1 MNRHICI
8 IFLFLT
14 SQLSFL
20 SGQTSANTQIRLNP
34 TNWWIGMKWDQVQL
48 LVYLP
53 KDGFN
58 TNEVSV
64 TYPGVKLRKVHR
76 LQNSHYFALDIYISP
91 QTKPGKVQIKIGT
104 NNLFWP
110 LINKNQ
116 TENGVTYAQG
126 VYSEDFMYLLMPD
139 RFANGDTSNDR
150 IEGMRDQS
158 LRRDTVFNRH
168 GGDLQGVINHLDY
181 LKSLGVTALWLNP
194 VLENDMPTR
203 TEHGYAITDH
213 YRVDPRLGSNNLYR
227 QLVKVAH
234 SKGMKI
240 IQDAIYNHVGLYHW
254 FIQDKPSPDWVH
266 QWPAYQ
272 NTSYKDQVLFD
283 PYADSTDKKIMVDGW
298 FTPQMPDLNQAN
310 PYVCNFLIQHALW
323 CVEEFGI
330 DGWRV
335 DTYAYNDLLFMNRL
349 NTALM
354 DEYPRISIFGETWV
368 HGVINQSYFTEN
380 KFDIP
385 FKSNMP
391 GVTDFQTL
399 WGITDALTKPF
410 GWTDG
415 VNRLYTTLSQDF
427 VYKQPLNNVI
437 FLSNHD
443 LSRAYSIYGENMQK
457 MKSALCWL
465 LTCRGIPQLYYGEEI
480 GMKGLTSPSDGY
492 VRQDFP
498 GGWQGDKQNKF
509 TRADRNPD
517 ENDLWDL
524 ISRLATYRQHS
535 KALSIGK
542 LTQYVPEDG
551 VYVYFRTYGAE
562 RIMVIMNTND
572 VSKQVKLARFIDLIG
587 ARNSFLELVSGEKTD
602 IGSEV
607 PLAAWETKVYSLE

>member
-139 RFANGDTSNDR
+139 RFANGDTSNDWV
-150 IEGMRDQS
+150 EGMRDQS

-509 TRADRNPD
+509 TRAGRNPD

>member
-139 RFANGDTSNDR
+139 RFANGDTSNDWV
-150 IEGMRDQS
+150 EGMRDQS

-283 PYADSTDKKIMVDGW
+283 PYADSTDKKILVDGW

>member
-139 RFANGDTSNDR
+139 RFANGDTSNDWV
-150 IEGMRDQS
+150 EGMRDQS

-399 WGITDALTKPF
+399 WGITDAMTKPF

-509 TRADRNPD
+509 TRADRTPD

-572 VSKQVKLARFIDLIG
+572 VSKQVKLARFIDFIG

>member
-139 RFANGDTSNDR
+139 RFANGDTSNDWV
-150 IEGMRDQS
+150 EGMRDQS

-509 TRADRNPD
+509 TRADRTPD

>member
-1 MNRHICI
+1 
-8 IFLFLT
+8 
-14 SQLSFL
+14 
-20 SGQTSANTQIRLNP
+20 
-34 TNWWIGMKWDQVQL
+34 MKWDQVQL

-399 WGITDALTKPF
+399 WGITDAMTKPF

-509 TRADRNPD
+509 TRADRTPD

-572 VSKQVKLARFIDLIG
+572 VSKQVKLARFIDFIG

>member
-1 MNRHICI
+1 
-8 IFLFLT
+8 
-14 SQLSFL
+14 
-20 SGQTSANTQIRLNP
+20 
-34 TNWWIGMKWDQVQL
+34 MKWDQVQL

-139 RFANGDTSNDR
+139 RFANGDTSNDWV
-150 IEGMRDQS
+150 EGMRDQS

-399 WGITDALTKPF
+399 WGITDAMTKPF

-607 PLAAWETKVYSLE
+607 PLAAWETKVYSME

>member
-139 RFANGDTSNDR
+139 RFANGDTSNDWV
-150 IEGMRDQS
+150 EGMRDQS

-399 WGITDALTKPF
+399 WGITDAMTKPF

-509 TRADRNPD
+509 TRADRTPD

>member
-399 WGITDALTKPF
+399 WGITDAMTKPF

-509 TRADRNPD
+509 TRADRTPD

-572 VSKQVKLARFIDLIG
+572 VSKQVKLARFIDFIG

>member
-139 RFANGDTSNDR
+139 RFANGDTSNDWV
-150 IEGMRDQS
+150 EGMRDQS

-283 PYADSTDKKIMVDGW
+283 PYADSTDKKILVDGW

-509 TRADRNPD
+509 TRADRTPD

>member
-139 RFANGDTSNDR
+139 RFANGDTSNDWV
-150 IEGMRDQS
+150 EGMRDQS

-399 WGITDALTKPF
+399 WGITDAMTKPF

-607 PLAAWETKVYSLE
+607 PLAAWETKVYSME

>member
-1 MNRHICI
+1 
-8 IFLFLT
+8 
-14 SQLSFL
+14 
-20 SGQTSANTQIRLNP
+20 
-34 TNWWIGMKWDQVQL
+34 MKWDQVQL

-139 RFANGDTSNDR
+139 RFANGDTSNDWV
-150 IEGMRDQS
+150 EGMRDQS

-283 PYADSTDKKIMVDGW
+283 PYADSTDKKILVDGW

>member
-399 WGITDALTKPF
+399 WGITDAMTKPF

-509 TRADRNPD
+509 TRADRTPD

>member
-1 MNRHICI
+1 
-8 IFLFLT
+8 
-14 SQLSFL
+14 
-20 SGQTSANTQIRLNP
+20 
-34 TNWWIGMKWDQVQL
+34 MKWDQVQL

-139 RFANGDTSNDR
+139 RFANGDTSNDWV
-150 IEGMRDQS
+150 EGMRDQS

>member
-139 RFANGDTSNDR
+139 RFANGDTSNDWV
-150 IEGMRDQS
+150 EGMRDQS

-572 VSKQVKLARFIDLIG
+572 VSKQVKLARFIDFIG

>member
-139 RFANGDTSNDR
+139 RFANGDTSNDWV
-150 IEGMRDQS
+150 EGMRDQS